1 MKLIKDEE
9 RTQSILVMQAVIFQ
23 PILIMCLKGSSIQSI
38 YCNIQRLLPISDELI
53 KKYLFYLIEYGLIN
67 YNGNNKSYF
76 SSDAGVNLLF
86 KIERKKVTEK
96 ITTSEI
102 LLYLEWTVPNLDQNQ
117 QFFLGNKIVESI
129 KDQTAFVIKLSN
141 IFQNL

>member
-9 RTQSILVMQAVIFQ
+9 RTQNILVMQAVILQ
-23 PILIMCLKGSSIQSI
+23 PILLVCSKGSSIQSI

-53 KKYLFYLIEYGLIN
+53 KKYLFYLIEYGLIY
-67 YNGNNKSYF
+67 YNGNNHSYF

-102 LLYLEWTVPNLDQNQ
+102 LLYLE
-117 QFFLGNKIVESI
+117 
-129 KDQTAFVIKLSN
+129 
-141 IFQNL
+141 